1 LQTRVKTLNRKPGT
15 VFKFAPRQRR
25 FPLGAD
31 LGQQPKHTNDRAAE
45 RDRHY
50 PRVTLEEMADFM
62 PFTNVPAVRDR
73 RVHLIG
79 GKLVSWY
86 GPHIGRSLRAFR
98 ALLRGQE
105 SGAPRGVFVTPRK
118 FHYTGTWNDSEIKQR
133 GCQF

>member
-25 FPLGAD
+25 FLLGAD

-50 PRVTLEEMADFM
+50 PRVTLEEMAALQPEVILLPDEPYVFSAADMADFI
-62 PFTNVPAVRDR
+62 PFANVPAVRDR
-73 RVHLIG
+73 RMHLID

-86 GPHIGRSLRAFR
+86 GPRIGRSLRVLQ
-98 ALLRGQE
+98 ALLLRQ
-105 SGAPRGVFVTPRK
+105 
-118 FHYTGTWNDSEIKQR
+118 
-133 GCQF
+133 